1 MAERLPRW
9 DHERRKF
16 THFQWAMHD
25 SVHNRRGTSLKW
37 ESNGE
42 LAGADLRN
50 ILQRL
55 KEADPN
61 AQGINQCD
69 LTDRPNLD

>member
-1 MAERLPRW
+1 
-9 DHERRKF
+9 
-16 THFQWAMHD
+16 MHD

-50 ILQRL
+50 ILKRL
-55 KEADPN
+55 KEADPK

-69 LTDRPNLD
+69 LTDRPPNRD